1 MATAEEATQMDEDN
15 DADEALSR
23 MAEESASEVL
33 IATPDRNY
41 TTNDY
46 QQLFAATGCRDGLKM
61 LNNVNKVALGL
72 DAPRVAMHNLYG
84 VNVST
89 EHSYVYKQRSS
100 FADEQPTIV
109 YGDGIVSLRSMTGF
123 KQWIGKQA
131 QPIVYRELPGVQHNA
146 MLWNGQVID
155 YILNLAVE
163 SVDSVVA

>member
-1 MATAEEATQMDEDN
+1 MPSSY
-15 DADEALSR
+15 LLVPSPR
-23 MAEESASEVL
+23 YWSANEVL

-41 TTNDY
+41 TANDY
-46 QQLFAATGCRDGLKM
+46 QQLFAATGNRDGLKM
-61 LNNVNKVALGL
+61 LNNVNKVVLGL
-72 DAPRVAMHNLYG
+72 DAPNVAMHNLYG

-163 SVDSVVA
+163 SVDVVVA